1 MTLQRALDSARA
13 IAAELDRAYLKRYF
27 SPRIVDDL
35 LRQSESVDR
44 TRLQRVAVM
53 FVDIVGF
60 TGIVE
65 TQSPED
71 SIAMLREYDT
81 AIEEQIFAHE
91 GVVDK
96 YMGDGVMAVFGLP
109 DAGATDVRAAVTCSI
124 GVLEAASRLAAARE
138 RNHRAGYR
146 VSIGLHYG
154 EVVAG
159 NVGSERNLSFT
170 VIGDTVNIASR
181 LEALSREL
189 GASIVA
195 SDEVIERA
203 RHEFDDAGRALLD
216 RFTRVPDRTIRGRRG
231 AVGVW
236 VLPYERK

>member
-1 MTLQRALDSARA
+1 
-13 IAAELDRAYLKRYF
+13 
-27 SPRIVDDL
+27 
-35 LRQSESVDR
+35 
-44 TRLQRVAVM
+44 
-53 FVDIVGF
+53 
-60 TGIVE
+60 
-65 TQSPED
+65 
-71 SIAMLREYDT
+71 
-81 AIEEQIFAHE
+81 
-91 GVVDK
+91 
-96 YMGDGVMAVFGLP
+96 
-109 DAGATDVRAAVTCSI
+109 
-124 GVLEAASRLAAARE
+124 
-138 RNHRAGYR
+138 
-146 VSIGLHYG
+146 
-154 EVVAG
+154 VVAG